1 MILDS
6 QEQKELLLQIFN
18 SVNIPASQIEIL
30 YELKK
35 ALEKAEISGIKKKE
49 REN

>member
-18 SVNIPASQIEIL
+18 AVNIPASQIERL
-30 YELKK
+30 FELKK
-35 ALEKAEISGIKKKE
+35 ALENAEIKG
-49 REN
+49 

>member
-6 QEQKELLLQIFN
+6 EEQKNLLLQIFN
-18 SVNIPASQIEIL
+18 SVNIPASQIEVF

-35 ALEKAEISGIKKKE
+35 ALESAGISKPKGD
-49 REN
+49 N